1 MTKLTSVEDDSGENP
16 GRVVRDLLLQLF
28 PSQSGDTE
36 ETGDFLRSLDDALL
50 ADGELVKAVYNSVIN
65 YAARRLI
72 KMAQYKHRRYSGDD
86 SYPGE
91 SLDRIRSFLSHN
103 TAIDVAFQNKLS
115 ILLYTAAREH
125 RHKAKALKEHIFNRS
140 KRLGARC
147 YICGRDLSFDDS
159 AGHLFAQVEHLWP
172 VTMGGSNVESNMK
185 LACKSCNNVKANYVD
200 AYDFHFEHFI
210 SQLEEED
217 VSFNKEFNWEFKV
230 ANYLRAGC
238 QCAECG
244 RSSDD
249 GELKLLRLNT
259 NDCWHYLNIQPY
271 CHEHYQLFSSIRG
284 GQAE

>member
-1 MTKLTSVEDDSGENP
+1 MTNLALFEDDGSENP
-16 GRVVRDLLLQLF
+16 GKVVRDILLQLF
-28 PSQSGDTE
+28 PSQNEKAEGSS
-36 ETGDFLRSLDDALL
+36 DFLRNLDDALL

-72 KMAQYKHRRYSGDD
+72 KMAQHKHRKYSGDD

-103 TAIDVAFQNKLS
+103 TTIDATFQNKLS
-115 ILLYTAAREH
+115 ILLYTAAKEH
-125 RHKAKALKEHIFNRS
+125 RNRSKALKEQIFNRS
-140 KRLGARC
+140 KELGARC

-185 LACKSCNNVKANYVD
+185 LACRACNNVKASYVD
-200 AYDFHFEHFI
+200 AYDFHFEHFV
-210 SQLEEED
+210 SQLEEGD
-217 VSFNKEFNWEFKV
+217 ASFNKEFNWEFKV
-230 ANYLRAGC
+230 ASYLKAGC

-244 RSSDD
+244 KSSDD
-249 GELKLLRLNT
+249 GELKFLRLNT
-259 NDCWHYLNIQPY
+259 SDCWHYLNIQPY

-284 GQAE
+284 GQTE